1 MKFKNCYILLLMLLA
16 GGATSVQGQTG
27 NTGAATSDAGLMA
40 QRYTSSYDSLLN
52 SFYLKRYPRSRHAR
66 GGEFN
71 VEEFDAIPDS
81 VLAARLRS
89 LHTVVPMT
97 YNSEVRAHI
106 RFYLRVMSRRLSL
119 TLLQKEQY
127 FPIFVEALD
136 RYGVP
141 EELKYLTIV
150 ESALNPMATS
160 RVGAAGLWQFM
171 YNTGKLYGLEVNSVV
186 DERRDPYKSSQ
197 AAARFLADLYRVFHD
212 WELAIA
218 AYNCGPGNINKAIAR
233 SGGERNFWKIYPFLP
248 RETRG
253 YVPAFIA
260 VTYVMKYYPE
270 HGLRPEKLN
279 LPLRSDTID
288 LSSDVLFHYVE
299 QFTGVDSA
307 ELRTLNP
314 QYRADVIPASSGHYH
329 LALPTSL
336 VPTFIA
342 NQDSIYRHSADSL
355 SRRPL
360 KIEPHKSAKRGK
372 SNAKSSSGS
381 GRYHVV
387 KKGDTLFNIAKR
399 YGLTVNQLKSMN
411 GLRKDSIKMG
421 QRLKVR

>member
-16 GGATSVQGQTG
+16 GGATAVQGQTG

-52 SFYLKRYPRSRHAR
+52 SLYLKRYPRSRHAR

-81 VLAARLRS
+81 VLAERLRS

-150 ESALNPMATS
+150 ESALNPKATS

-270 HGLRPEKLN
+270 HGLHPEKLS
-279 LPLRSDTID
+279 LPLRSDTIV

-299 QFTGVDSA
+299 RFTGVDSD
-307 ELRTLNP
+307 ELRNLNP
-314 QYRADVIPASSGHYH
+314 QYRADVIPASSGRYH

-336 VPTFIA
+336 VPMFIA
-342 NQDSIYRHSADSL
+342 NQDSIYRYSADSL

-360 KIEPHKSAKRGK
+360 KIEPHKKAKGNK
-372 SNAKSSSGS
+372 SKSSSGS

-387 KKGDTLFNIAKR
+387 KKGDTLFSIAKR
-399 YGLTVNQLKSMN
+399 YGLTVSQLKSMN
-411 GLRKDSIKMG
+411 GLRKDSIKKG

>member
-16 GGATSVQGQTG
+16 GGATAVQGQTG
-27 NTGAATSDAGLMA
+27 NTVAATSDAGLMA

-150 ESALNPMATS
+150 ESALNPKATS

-270 HGLRPEKLN
+270 HGLHPEKLS
-279 LPLRSDTID
+279 LPLRSDTIV

-299 QFTGVDSA
+299 RFTGVDSD
-307 ELRTLNP
+307 ELRNLNP
-314 QYRADVIPASSGHYH
+314 QYRADVIPASSGRYH

-336 VPTFIA
+336 VPMFIA
-342 NQDSIYRHSADSL
+342 NQDSIYRYSADSL

-360 KIEPHKSAKRGK
+360 KIEPHKKAKGNK
-372 SNAKSSSGS
+372 SKSSSGS

-387 KKGDTLFNIAKR
+387 KKGDTLFSIAKR

-411 GLRKDSIKMG
+411 GLRKDSIKKG

>member
-1 MKFKNCYILLLMLLA
+1 M
-16 GGATSVQGQTG
+16 
-27 NTGAATSDAGLMA
+27 
-40 QRYTSSYDSLLN
+40 
-52 SFYLKRYPRSRHAR
+52 
-66 GGEFN
+66 
-71 VEEFDAIPDS
+71 
-81 VLAARLRS
+81 
-89 LHTVVPMT
+89 
-97 YNSEVRAHI
+97 
-106 RFYLRVMSRRLSL
+106 
-119 TLLQKEQY
+119 
-127 FPIFVEALD
+127 
-136 RYGVP
+136 
-141 EELKYLTIV
+141 
-150 ESALNPMATS
+150 
-160 RVGAAGLWQFM
+160 
-171 YNTGKLYGLEVNSVV
+171 NSVV

-314 QYRADVIPASSGHYH
+314 QYRADVHRQPGLH
-329 LALPTSL
+329 LPLFGRQPEPPTAEDRA
-336 VPTFIA
+336 P
-342 NQDSIYRHSADSL
+342 Q
-355 SRRPL
+355 
-360 KIEPHKSAKRGK
+360 EC
-372 SNAKSSSGS
+372 
-381 GRYHVV
+381 
-387 KKGDTLFNIAKR
+387 
-399 YGLTVNQLKSMN
+399 QEW
-411 GLRKDSIKMG
+411 
-421 QRLKVR
+421 QE

>member
-16 GGATSVQGQTG
+16 GGATAVQGQTG
-27 NTGAATSDAGLMA
+27 NTGAATSDAGVMA

-141 EELKYLTIV
+141 DEIKYLTIV
-150 ESALNPMATS
+150 ESALNPEATS

-171 YNTGKLYGLEVNSVV
+171 YKTGKLYDLEVNSVL
-186 DERRDPYKSSQ
+186 DERRDPVKSSY
-197 AAARFLADLYRVFHD
+197 AAAHHLI
-212 WELAIA
+212 E
-218 AYNCGPGNINKAIAR
+218 
-233 SGGERNFWKIYPFLP
+233 E
-248 RETRG
+248 
-253 YVPAFIA
+253 
-260 VTYVMKYYPE
+260 M
-270 HGLRPEKLN
+270 
-279 LPLRSDTID
+279 
-288 LSSDVLFHYVE
+288 
-299 QFTGVDSA
+299 
-307 ELRTLNP
+307 TL
-314 QYRADVIPASSGHYH
+314 
-329 LALPTSL
+329 
-336 VPTFIA
+336 
-342 NQDSIYRHSADSL
+342 
-355 SRRPL
+355 
-360 KIEPHKSAKRGK
+360 
-372 SNAKSSSGS
+372 
-381 GRYHVV
+381 
-387 KKGDTLFNIAKR
+387 
-399 YGLTVNQLKSMN
+399 VN
-411 GLRKDSIKMG
+411 
-421 QRLKVR
+421 